1 MLPQTSAYVKRYE
14 RQIKW
19 MCFLIADH
27 DLLEKESINWDKVR
41 ADIKQ

>member
-19 MCFLIADH
+19 ICFLIADH
-27 DLLEKESINWDKVR
+27 ALLEKDSINWDKVS